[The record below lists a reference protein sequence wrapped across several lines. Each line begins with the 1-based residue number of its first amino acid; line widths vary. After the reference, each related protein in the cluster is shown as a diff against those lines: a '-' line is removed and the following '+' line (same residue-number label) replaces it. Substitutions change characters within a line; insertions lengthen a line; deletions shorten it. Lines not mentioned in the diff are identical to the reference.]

1 MAMDKQMSLFQE
13 GGLLDEGGTVDEVS
27 GNEVP
32 AGSLKEEVRDDIPA
46 QLSEGEF
53 VMPAD
58 VVRYHGL
65 DKMMALRDEAK
76 AGLQRMEAMG
86 QMGNSEDAVLPDDV
100 PFDMNDLEVED
111 DENEPLEMQ
120 GGGFVQQQPYGIGF
134 QQQPYGTVSPRG
146 MQPMQGTGTFNVQSQ
161 FANYSQQPGQQ
172 FQPFQPTQPQP
183 QPGQPVMP
191 SYMGQPTGGQPTYT
205 FEQMMPTVGSK
216 SETREYRNEAGQ
228 VLYIPF
234 IGGKP
239 VYPIPDGYT
248 EYRPE
253 ATAPV
258 EPPTDTTAPTTVTD
272 SGGGDDDRRDPFATM
287 EEQRTQ
293 SQRVESTTNELGVTG
308 NRGINLGTAMTAIGM
323 VVNPAGAIA
332 GMIGK
337 GLAQKAGIEVPSI
350 FGDKKLGAKDP
361 LTELSPEISAA
372 RQRTQSV
379 TGQSVSGYV
388 GNQVGD
394 IDPVT
399 GGIFGAH
406 GVALD
411 TKTGFA
417 RVTTDGTKSFNS
429 FDTAKTM
436 MGAALPEFMGGT
448 GYYGGIPDATTFS
461 SLSQKGKENVA
472 SYLNEMEK
480 RTDTPFAAGS
490 TVKAIQTYYAAPID
504 VSAMDPAAA
513 VTATAQQSLDK
524 KAAAEILNS
533 AMSTHVVENTNLTSS
548 SLNNAPH
555 VKNIGAV
562 LAGTQTPKA
571 AMDAG
576 VTVDSFNS
584 ATEAAK
590 AGIGYSSYD
599 ANGNPT
605 GAAPAGSGY
614 SKTGKF
620 SSGSKDRNNND
631 NKNDDSTGSGFYGG
645 SAAMETAA
653 INDETISDEDF
664 WSDFETDPNTK
675 NLDSSSSDSS
685 SDKIV
690 CTEMYRQTQLNDWTK
705 AIKIWDVYQK
715 KHLTPYHEKG
725 YHWLFK
731 PYVQGMKKSNLLT
744 KLGAYLAKQRT
755 QHLRHVLTKGRAK
768 DSIVGNIWCKII
780 HPIVYVAGRVK

>member
-1 MAMDKQMSLFQE
+1 MAIDKQMSLFDK

-76 AGLQRMEAMG
+76 AGLQRMEDMG
-86 QMGNSEDAVLPDDV
+86 QMGNSEDATLPDDI
-100 PFDMNDLEVED
+100 PFDINDLEVED
-111 DENEPLEMQ
+111 DDAPLEMQ
-120 GGGFVQQQPYGIGF
+120 VGGLVNQQPYGTGF
-134 QQQPYGTVSPRG
+134 QQQPYGTVSPSG
-146 MQPMQGTGTFNVQSQ
+146 TQPMQGTGTFAVQSQ

-172 FQPFQPTQPQP
+172 FQPFQPQPGGTGQ
-183 QPGQPVMP
+183 QGQPVMP
-191 SYMGQPTGGQPTYT
+191 SYMGAPTGGQPTYT
-205 FEQMMPTVGSK
+205 FEQMMPTVGGK

-234 IGGKP
+234 IDGKP
-239 VYPIPDGYT
+239 VYPIPPGYT

-253 ATAPV
+253 DIAPTQPD
-258 EPPTDTTAPTTVTD
+258 EGSTAPTTVTD
-272 SGGGDDDRRDPFATM
+272 SGDGGDDSGVSPFSTM

-293 SQRVESTTNELGVTG
+293 SQRVESTTNDLGVTG
-308 NRGINLGTAMTAIGM
+308 SRGIGLGTAMTAIGM
-323 VVNPAGAIA
+323 VVNPVGAIA
-332 GMIGK
+332 GLIGK
-337 GLAQKAGIEVPSI
+337 GLAEKAGIEVPSI

-361 LTELSPEISAA
+361 LTELTPEISAA

-388 GNQVGD
+388 GTEIGD

-417 RVTTDGTKSFNS
+417 KLASNGTKSFNS
-429 FDTAKTM
+429 FDTAKTF
-436 MGAALPEFMGGT
+436 MGAGLPEFMGGT
-448 GYYGGIPDATTFS
+448 GYYGGIPDATQFS

-472 SYLNEMEK
+472 TYLNEMEK
-480 RTDTPFAAGS
+480 RTETPFAAGS
-490 TVKAIQTYYAAPID
+490 TAKAIQTYYAPSID
-504 VSAMDPAAA
+504 VSTMDPTAA
-513 VTATAQQSLDK
+513 VNAAAQQSLDK
-524 KAAAEILNS
+524 KAAAEILNN
-533 AMSTHVVENTNLTSS
+533 AMSTHVVENTSLTSS

-599 ANGNPT
+599 ENGNPT

-620 SSGSKDRNNND
+620 SSGSKDRDNNN
-631 NKNDDSTGSGFYGG
+631 NPNDDSTGSGWYGG
-645 SAAMETAA
+645 SEAMETAA
-653 INDETISDEDF
+653 INDDSISDDDF
-664 WSDFETDPNTK
+664 WDDWESDPNTK
-675 NLDSSSSDSS
+675 DIGSSDSDDS
-685 SDKIV
+685 NDTGSICVIATHAVSTGGFSTLDKAKAEMW
-690 CTEMYRQTQLNDWTK
+690 CTKKYHGKWYGEAFRRGYRFMGNR
-705 AIKIWDVYQK
+705 AIKKGEAQKHYQEFKDFVSYGRGIK
-715 KHLTPYHEKG
+715 KGIKAGINYYYRTLQFFVLG
-725 YHWLFK
+725 LF
-731 PYVQGMKKSNLLT
+731 
-744 KLGAYLAKQRT
+744 
-755 QHLRHVLTKGRAK
+755 
-768 DSIVGNIWCKII
+768 
-780 HPIVYVAGRVK
+780 VK

>member
-120 GGGFVQQQPYGIGF
+120 VGGFVQQQQPYGIGF

-205 FEQMMPTVGSK
+205 FEQMMPTVGGK

-234 IGGKP
+234 IDGKP

-248 EYRPE
+248 EYKPE
-253 ATAPV
+253 AIAPT

-272 SGGGDDDRRDPFATM
+272 SGGGSDDRRDPFATM

-308 NRGINLGTAMTAIGM
+308 NRGIGLGTAMTAIGM
-323 VVNPAGAIA
+323 VVNPVGAIA
-332 GMIGK
+332 GLIGK
-337 GLAQKAGIEVPSI
+337 GLAEKAGIEVPSI

-417 RVTTDGTKSFNS
+417 KVTTDGTKSFNS
-429 FDTAKTM
+429 YETAKTM
-436 MGAALPEFMGGT
+436 MSAALPEFMGGT
-448 GYYGGIPDATTFS
+448 GYYGGIPDATTFGN
-461 SLSQKGKENVA
+461 LSQKGKENVA

-490 TVKAIQTYYAAPID
+490 TAKAIQTYYAAPID
-504 VSAMDPAAA
+504 VSAMDPL
-513 VTATAQQSLDK
+513 TATKTAAQQSLDK
-524 KAAAEILNS
+524 KAAAEVLNT
-533 AMSTHVVENTNLTSS
+533 AMSTHVVENTSLTSS

-631 NKNDDSTGSGFYGG
+631 NKNDDSSGAGFYGG
-645 SAAMETAA
+645 SEAMETAA
-653 INDETISDEDF
+653 INDDTISDEDF
-664 WSDFETDPNTK
+664 WDDWESDPNTS
-675 NLDSSSSDSS
+675 DSSSSDSGCVIATHAVS
-685 SDKIV
+685 TGGFSTMDKAKA
-690 CTEMYRQTQLNDWTK
+690 EMWCAKKYHGKWYGEAFRRGYRFMGK
-705 AIKIWDVYQK
+705 RAI
-715 KHLTPYHEKG
+715 EKG
-725 YHWLFK
+725 EAQKHYQEFKDFVSYGRGIKKGIKAGVNYYYRTLQFFVIGLF
-731 PYVQGMKKSNLLT
+731 
-744 KLGAYLAKQRT
+744 
-755 QHLRHVLTKGRAK
+755 
-768 DSIVGNIWCKII
+768 
-780 HPIVYVAGRVK
+780 VK

>member
-1 MAMDKQMSLFQE
+1 MAIDKQMNLFDK

-86 QMGNSEDAVLPDDV
+86 QMGNSEDAILPDDV
-100 PFDMNDLEVED
+100 PFDINDLEVED
-111 DENEPLEMQ
+111 DDAPLEMQ
-120 GGGFVQQQPYGIGF
+120 VGGLVNRQPYGTGF
-134 QQQPYGTVSPRG
+134 QQQPYGTLSPSG
-146 MQPMQGTGTFNVQSQ
+146 AQPMQGTGTFAVQSQ

-172 FQPFQPTQPQP
+172 FQPFQPQPGGTGQ
-183 QPGQPVMP
+183 QGQPVMP
-191 SYMGQPTGGQPTYT
+191 SYMGVPTGGQPTYT
-205 FEQMMPTVGSK
+205 FEQMMPTVGGK

-234 IGGKP
+234 IDGKP
-239 VYPIPDGYT
+239 VYPIPPGYT

-253 ATAPV
+253 DIAPTQPD
-258 EPPTDTTAPTTVTD
+258 EGSTAPTTVTD
-272 SGGGDDDRRDPFATM
+272 SGDSGGDDRRDPFATM

-293 SQRVESTTNELGVTG
+293 SQRIESTTNDLGVTG
-308 NRGINLGTAMTAIGM
+308 SRGIGLGTAMTALGL
-323 VVNPAGAIA
+323 VVNPAAAIA

-337 GLAQKAGIEVPSI
+337 GLAEEAGIEVPSI
-350 FGDKKLGAKDP
+350 FGDKKIGAKDP

-388 GNQVGD
+388 GNQIGD

-417 RVTTDGTKSFNS
+417 RVTSDGTKSFNS
-429 FDTAKTM
+429 FDTTKTM

-461 SLSQKGKENVA
+461 RLSEQGKSNVANYLSQIE
-472 SYLNEMEK
+472 E
-480 RTDTPFAAGS
+480 RTETPFAAGS
-490 TVKAIQTYYAAPID
+490 TAAAIKTYYADPID
-504 VSAMDPAAA
+504 VSAMDPTAA

-524 KAAAEILNS
+524 KAAAEVLTN
-533 AMSTHVVENTNLTSS
+533 AMSTHVVENTNMVDT
-548 SLNNAPH
+548 SLNTAPH
-555 VKNIGAV
+555 AQLTGSVM
-562 LAGTQTPKA
+562 AGVTTPKA
-571 AMDAG
+571 AMDQG
-576 VTVDSFNS
+576 LTVDSFS
-584 ATEAAK
+584 SVTEAAK

-599 ANGNPT
+599 EDGNPT

-614 SKTGKF
+614 SKTGTF
-620 SSGSKDRNNND
+620 SSGSKDRDNND
-631 NKNDDSTGSGFYGG
+631 NPNDDSTGAGFYGG
-645 SAAMETAA
+645 SAQMESDL
-653 INDETISDEDF
+653 INSDLDDDAF
-664 WSDFETDPNTK
+664 WSEFESGTD
-675 NLDSSSSDSS
+675 DGGSDDSS
-685 SDKIV
+685 SDDGTYC
-690 CTEMYRQTQLNDWTK
+690 CTASWKRKQMTISEVKELRKWHNEQSQVWRDGYD
-705 AIKIWDVYQK
+705 IWGKWVADNLVA
-715 KHLTPYHEKG
+715 
-725 YHWLFK
+725 
-731 PYVQGMKKSNLLT
+731 KSNWSASVVKDIHRAFVKKEYTAKGLFGIMVIVPGVYITGLYKKVT
-744 KLGAYLAKQRT
+744 KY
-755 QHLRHVLTKGRAK
+755 
-768 DSIVGNIWCKII
+768 
-780 HPIVYVAGRVK
+780 GRVFQPNS